1 MAACLPRKDEMMI
14 RDRDPVD
21 VYNNTLVPMV
31 VEQTARGERAFDI
44 YSRLLKERIIFLT
57 GPVFDQV
64 ASLICAQLLF
74 LESENPNK
82 DIAFYINSPGGVV
95 SSGLA
100 MYDTMQYIRSPVST
114 VCIGQAASMG
124 SLLLCAGAKDKRYA
138 LPNSRVMVHQPS
150 GGAQGQATDIEIQA
164 REILKLRQRLNEIY
178 VHHTGQPIDAIERKL
193 ERDSYMSA
201 EEARDFGLVDHVVEK
216 RPLPATETTPA

>member
-1 MAACLPRKDEMMI
+1 MMI

-64 ASLICAQLLF
+64 SSLICAQLLF

-124 SLLLCAGAKDKRYA
+124 SLLLCAGAKGKRYA